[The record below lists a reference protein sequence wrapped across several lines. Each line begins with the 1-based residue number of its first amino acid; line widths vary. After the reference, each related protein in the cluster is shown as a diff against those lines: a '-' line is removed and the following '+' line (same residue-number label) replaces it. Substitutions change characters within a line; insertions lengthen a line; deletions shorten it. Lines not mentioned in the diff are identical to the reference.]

1 MNPEVKKIFVLFKPG
16 RPLVLGRSEG
26 RGRLAGEIRRR
37 NRYVQV

>member
-1 MNPEVKKIFVLFKPG
+1 MIELQTSNGNALALYSLLSGGK
-16 RPLVLGRSEG
+16 G

>member
-1 MNPEVKKIFVLFKPG
+1 MIELQTSNENALA
-16 RPLVLGRSEG
+16 LYSLLSEG